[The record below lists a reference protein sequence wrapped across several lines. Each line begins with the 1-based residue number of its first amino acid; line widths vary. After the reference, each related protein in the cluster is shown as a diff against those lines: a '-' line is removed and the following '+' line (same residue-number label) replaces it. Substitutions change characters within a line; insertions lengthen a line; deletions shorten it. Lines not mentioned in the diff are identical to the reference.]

1 MNWAGNN
8 NEEKDLKIKNY
19 DVNSS
24 QFIINHRW
32 NSRDGEKRENEWKF
46 KRKSDIERMRITRNK
61 SRTNE

>member
-32 NSRDGEKRENEWKF
+32 NSRDGEKRENE
-46 KRKSDIERMRITRNK
+46 
-61 SRTNE
+61 